1 MKERRPSCKNG
12 GGQVLE
18 EEEEKPKPK
27 PKPRRREREG
37 EENIEKRN

>member
-18 EEEEKPKPK
+18 EEERNRNRNRNREGE
-27 PKPRRREREG
+27 RERE
-37 EENIEKRN
+37 KRI

>member
-18 EEEEKPKPK
+18 EEEEEKPKPK
-27 PKPRRREREG
+27 PKPRRRERG
-37 EENIEKRN
+37 EKRI

>member
-27 PKPRRREREG
+27 PRRREREG